1 MRRFFVLSAVA
12 GMGLLCL
19 VSEGKADFR
28 VCNKSEE
35 AVNVSIG
42 YKADPY
48 GWTAE
53 GWWKI
58 AKGDCK
64 VLTEGDLA
72 NRYYYVYGVGED
84 GGTWSGGKKQEGG
97 NFCVATQKYTIH
109 NRDYQTG
116 DTLDCKTGGFK
127 TVKFSEID
135 TEDNDDFTYNLT
147 E

>member
-12 GMGLLCL
+12 GMGFLCL
-19 VSEGKADFR
+19 VSEGKADFT

-35 AVNVSIG
+35 VADVSIG
-42 YKADPY
+42 YKSEPY
-48 GWTAE
+48 GWTSE

-58 AKGDCK
+58 AKGDCR
-64 VLTEGDLA
+64 VLSEGNLTS
-72 NRYYYVYGVGED
+72 RYYYVYGVGAD

-97 NFCVATQKYTIH
+97 NFCVATKKYTIH

-116 DTLDCKTGGFK
+116 DSLDCTTGDFK
-127 TVKFSEID
+127 TVKFNEID